1 MLAEPEV
8 VSGMAGVR
16 TEQSED
22 FVIVPFRT
30 AVA

>member
-8 VSGMAGVR
+8 VSGQAWVK
-16 TEQSED
+16 TEQSGD